1 MCALA
6 EPTFYVRVASVQNF
20 PNFHVESTQKPFV
33 NAILLECT
41 FKKVIRTP
49 FTLQNPAKKQPN
61 QIIRR
66 YHTLN
71 RCCWCL
77 LSIFLIFAKN
87 RINRRKKC
95 EFFHFHPNTIKIAW
109 RILFSSNVDIYPG
122 HFHIVIYFI
131 FEFGKMIN
139 NTKANSV

>member
-49 FTLQNPAKKQPN
+49 FTLQNPAKKQSN
-61 QIIRR
+61 
-66 YHTLN
+66 HTLN

-95 EFFHFHPNTIKIAW
+95 EFFIFI
-109 RILFSSNVDIYPG
+109 RIQSRLPGVFYSPLMLISIRGIFISVFISSLSSA
-122 HFHIVIYFI
+122 
-131 FEFGKMIN
+131 K
-139 NTKANSV
+139 